1 MNKTFAVVRH
11 SRWDDTTEP
20 KATVIVSYG
29 DAFTWHD
36 ICTCDPEWADD
47 IAAGLQLL
55 EDGPYWENGPYLE
68 NGPYEEM

>member
-11 SRWDDTTEP
+11 VRWDDTTEP

-29 DAFTWHD
+29 DQFTWHD
-36 ICTCDPEWADD
+36 VCTCDPDWADD

-55 EDGPYWENGPYLE
+55 EDGV
-68 NGPYEEM
+68 YE